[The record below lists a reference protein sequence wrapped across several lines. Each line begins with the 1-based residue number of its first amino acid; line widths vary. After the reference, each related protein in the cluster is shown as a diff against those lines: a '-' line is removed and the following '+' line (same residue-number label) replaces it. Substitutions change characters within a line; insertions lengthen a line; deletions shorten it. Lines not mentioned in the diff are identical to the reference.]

1 MTVIILAL
9 FFSLFLAAAF
19 LVRWARIAQSLPWIT
34 ARSSYPPLTHPP
46 PKASVIVP
54 ARNEEDNIE
63 LCLTSLLSQDY
74 PNLEIIVV
82 NDRSEDKTSE
92 ILARIDGEYARRRGE
107 AGAATTEPFPDLVL
121 VDGKPCP
128 PEWVGKNHALYQGY
142 RVARGDFL
150 LFLDADTRAHPS
162 LVSRTVGYA
171 THSSTGLLTLI
182 HSCEFQCFWD
192 SVVNSLILYL
202 ALFQKVERF
211 NDPED
216 RAANAHGPFLL
227 FKREAYE
234 AIGGHEAIKSEVV
247 EDLVL
252 AEKIKEKKKGLTWAI
267 TPDLLVSR
275 PYPSLADLRRGWGKV
290 LFRAIERNRKLL
302 YANLLSPFFLA
313 FYLLP
318 AWAVTVTLGIRGLGH
333 GLDPVLF
340 ATLALGLSQIIT
352 VTATL
357 RVLAILFRL
366 RPMYPPA
373 YPLGVFILG
382 WLQLEAVA
390 RYLTGKKVTWKG
402 RHYREKG

>member
-1 MTVIILAL
+1 MTAILLAL
-9 FFSLFLAAAF
+9 FFSLFLAVAF

-34 ARSSYPPLTHPP
+34 AKSSYPLPHPVP
-46 PKASVIVP
+46 RVSVIVP

-63 LCLTSLLSQDY
+63 PCLTSLLSQDY

-82 NDRSEDKTSE
+82 NDRSEDRTSE
-92 ILARIDGEYARRRGE
+92 ILARIHGEYTKRRSE
-107 AGAATTEPFPDLVL
+107 TGADTGPSPDLVL

-128 PEWVGKNHALYQGY
+128 PDWVGKNHALYQGY

-150 LFLDADTRAHPS
+150 LFLDADTLAHPS

-171 THSSTGLLTLI
+171 LQSSTGLLTLI

-192 SVVNSLILYL
+192 SVVNSLIFYL

-227 FKREAYE
+227 FRREAYE
-234 AIGGHEAIKSEVV
+234 AIGGHEAIRSEVV

-252 AEKIKEKKKGLTWAI
+252 AERIKEKKKGLTWAI

-275 PYPSLADLRRGWGKV
+275 PYPTLADLRKGWGKV
-290 LFRAIERNRKLL
+290 LFRAIERNRRLL
-302 YANLLSPFFLA
+302 YANLLSPIFLA

-318 AWAVTVTLGIRGLGH
+318 AWVVSVALGIRGFAH

-340 ATLALGLSQIIT
+340 AALALGLSQILV

-357 RVLAILFRL
+357 RVLGILFRL
-366 RPMYPPA
+366 SPIYPSA
-373 YPLGVFILG
+373 YPLGVFIVG

-402 RHYREKG
+402 RYYREKG